1 MRCLLVDD
9 YESVRMGVAAI
20 LSSRP
25 DIQICGEASNGKE
38 AIEKARELKPDL
50 IILDVTMPVL
60 DGINSAKEIRTFLPE
75 VPILFFSMHDG
86 VYLVHEGKLAG
97 VQGFVNK
104 TEARATLLDAV
115 GALVNKQTYF
125 PDRGAST
132 RTVQFSLGKVQS
144 VGWTKRQLK
153 SFVKSRL
160 VTIRTNR
167 VETALGNFR
176 SVRPKFVVRKG
187 VRANVNFAVAE
198 YSVAILAK

>member
-86 VYLVHEGKLAG
+86 VYLVHEAKLAG
-97 VQGFVNK
+97 ARGLGNK
-104 TEARATLLDAV
+104 SKARA
-115 GALVNKQTYF
+115 
-125 PDRGAST
+125 AS
-132 RTVQFSLGKVQS
+132 L
-144 VGWTKRQLK
+144 
-153 SFVKSRL
+153 
-160 VTIRTNR
+160 
-167 VETALGNFR
+167 
-176 SVRPKFVVRKG
+176 
-187 VRANVNFAVAE
+187 
-198 YSVAILAK
+198 

>member
-25 DIQICGEASNGKE
+25 NIQICGEASNGKE

-86 VYLVHEGKLAG
+86 VYLVHEAKMAG
-97 VQGFVNK
+97 GQGFVNK
-104 TEARATLLDAV
+104 TDARAMLLDAV
-115 GALVNKQTYF
+115 DALAKKETYF

-132 RTVQFSLGKVQS
+132 RTV
-144 VGWTKRQLK
+144 
-153 SFVKSRL
+153 
-160 VTIRTNR
+160 
-167 VETALGNFR
+167 
-176 SVRPKFVVRKG
+176 
-187 VRANVNFAVAE
+187 
-198 YSVAILAK
+198 